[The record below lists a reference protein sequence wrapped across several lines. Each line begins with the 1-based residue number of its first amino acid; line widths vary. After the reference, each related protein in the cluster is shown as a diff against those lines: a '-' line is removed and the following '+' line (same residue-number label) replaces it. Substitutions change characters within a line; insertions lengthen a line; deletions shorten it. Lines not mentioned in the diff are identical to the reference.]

1 MDLKTLG
8 VTRKIEKLQLYIF
21 SRTKEFRIFSR
32 FPMQKYWLFLAST
45 FYIRPAELNNNWM
58 HVLAI
63 KADQA

>member
-1 MDLKTLG
+1 MDLKIIG
-8 VTRKIEKLQLYIF
+8 VRNNKIIAIF

-32 FPMQKYWLFLAST
+32 FPMEKYWLFLASA
-45 FYIRPAELNNNWM
+45 FYFRPAELNNNWM

>member
-1 MDLKTLG
+1 MDLKILG
-8 VTRKIEKLQLYIF
+8 VTRKIEELQYIF
-21 SRTKEFRIFSR
+21 SKTKKFRIFSR
-32 FPMQKYWLFLAST
+32 FRMQKYWLFLVST